1 MLPGRIRDVS
11 PAKILAGRPRHNGQM
26 PSPPRPSSRV
36 VVGLAMVGAVLGRAP
51 SLQWPLRPDEAG
63 FLLVARA
70 WRPEP
75 DSMFGTYWVDRPPP
89 IIALFKLSDWLGG
102 PYFIRVLAALAAA
115 LFVLA
120 AAGTASRLGEYVGA
134 RGADRIGAWVAVAT
148 AALTSH
154 AAIDSVAA
162 KGEILGLP
170 VVMASCWFAIHALMR
185 RSPWHAAAAGALAV
199 LPIGFKQN
207 LLGGLVFGGV
217 LLVAALAT
225 SRLGRRD
232 FLRLAGAAI
241 GGALLPV
248 LATIAW
254 CLVAGVRLSTLAYV
268 TLGFRVDANA
278 VLASQPSSTVDA
290 RIDTLLL
297 VSVVSGLAA
306 LGLWFVLRL
315 PRLLRR
321 ATVPTVAVTAMLVVD
336 TAGVFLSGSYWR
348 TYLLV
353 PIAPIA
359 LCLGLLLAD
368 EQLMT
373 RRWRHPIAIITR
385 LLVAFTLVS
394 SVLAFI
400 EWERTIDRYLPT
412 EYLTGRAIGEAANPG
427 DTLLVYGGRAD
438 IQWASGLRSPYEH
451 LWSLPMRTLDP
462 DLDEL
467 ESVLSGPSAPTW
479 FVQSKRL
486 DEWSEA
492 GTDEIRD
499 ELLED
504 YQLVAIACGA
514 YRIYHQ
520 RRLERPELR
529 VDCDQP
535 FDRLVLF

>member
-1 MLPGRIRDVS
+1 MPLH
-11 PAKILAGRPRHNGQM
+11 RPT
-26 PSPPRPSSRV
+26 PRV
-36 VVGLAMVGAVLGRAP
+36 VVGLAMTFAVLGRVP

-70 WRPEP
+70 WHPEP

-89 IIALFKLSDWLGG
+89 IIALFKLSDWIGG
-102 PYFIRVLAALAAA
+102 PYFIRVFAALAAA

-120 AAGTASRLGEYVGA
+120 AAGTARRLGEYSGA

-154 AAIDSVAA
+154 AAIDPVSA
-162 KGEILGLP
+162 KGEVLGLP
-170 VVMASCWFAIHALMR
+170 VVMASCWFAINALMR
-185 RSPWHAAAAGALAV
+185 RSAWHAAGAGALAA
-199 LPIGFKQN
+199 LAIGLKQN
-207 LLGGLVFGGV
+207 LVGGLVFGGV
-217 LLVAALAT
+217 LLVGALAS
-225 SRLGRRD
+225 SRLERRD

-248 LATIAW
+248 IATVAW
-254 CLVAGVRLSTLAYV
+254 CLAVGVHLSTLAYV
-268 TLGFRVDANA
+268 TLGFRVDANS
-278 VLASQPSSTVDA
+278 VLSSQPSSTVDA
-290 RIDTLLL
+290 RIHTLLIVTL
-297 VSVVSGLAA
+297 ASGLGA
-306 LGLWFVLRL
+306 LALWFVLRL
-315 PRLLRR
+315 PRLLHR
-321 ATVPTVAVTAMLVVD
+321 ATVPTVAVAAMLVVD
-336 TAGVFLSGSYWR
+336 AAGVFLSGSYWR

-353 PIAPIA
+353 PIAPTV

-373 RRWRHPIAIITR
+373 RHWRHWIAIVTR
-385 LLVAFTLVS
+385 ALVAFTLLS
-394 SVLAFI
+394 SVLAFV
-400 EWERTIDRYLPT
+400 EWERTIDNYLPT
-412 EYLTGRAIGEAANPG
+412 EYLTGRAIAGVAEPG

-462 DLDEL
+462 DLEEL
-467 ESVLSGPSAPTW
+467 ESVMIGPRAPTW
-479 FVQSKRL
+479 FVQAVRL

-492 GTDEIRD
+492 GTDEIRE

-514 YRIYHQ
+514 YRIYHK

-529 VDCDQP
+529 FDCEQP
-535 FDRLVLF
+535 FEDLVLP

>member
-1 MLPGRIRDVS
+1 
-11 PAKILAGRPRHNGQM
+11 M
-26 PSPPRPSSRV
+26 PPLPRPTSRV
-36 VVGLAMVGAVLGRAP
+36 VVGLAMVVAVLGRIP

-70 WRPEP
+70 WHPEP

-89 IIALFKLSDWLGG
+89 IIALFKLSDWIGG
-102 PYFIRVLAALAAA
+102 PYFIRVFAALAAA

-120 AAGTASRLGEYVGA
+120 AAGTARRLGEYAGA
-134 RGADRIGAWVAVAT
+134 RGADRIAAWVAVAT

-170 VVMASCWFAIHALMR
+170 VVMGSCWFAIIALMR
-185 RSPWHAAAAGALAV
+185 RSMWHAAAAGTLAV
-199 LPIGFKQN
+199 LAVGIKQN
-207 LLGGLVFGGV
+207 LFGGLVFGGV

-225 SRLGRRD
+225 SRLERRD

-241 GGALLPV
+241 AGALVPV
-248 LATIAW
+248 IATVAW
-254 CLVAGVRLSTLAYV
+254 CLAVGVHLSTLAYV
-268 TLGFRVDANA
+268 TLGFRVDANS

-290 RIDTLLL
+290 RIHTLLVIAL
-297 VSVVSGLAA
+297 VSGLAA
-306 LGLWFVLRL
+306 LGVWFVLRL
-315 PRLLRR
+315 PRLFRR
-321 ATVPTVAVTAMLVVD
+321 ATVPTAAVAAMLVVD

-353 PIAPIA
+353 PIAPAA

-373 RRWRHPIAIITR
+373 RHWRHWVAITTR
-385 LLVAFTLVS
+385 ALVAFTLLS
-394 SVLAFI
+394 SVLGFV
-400 EWERTIDRYLPT
+400 EWERTIDDYLPT
-412 EYLTGRAIGEAANPG
+412 EYLTGRAIGGAAEPG
-427 DTLLVYGGRAD
+427 DTLVVYGGRAD

-462 DLDEL
+462 DLEEL
-467 ESVLSGPSAPTW
+467 EGVMIGPEAPTW

-514 YRIYHQ
+514 YRIYHK

>member
-1 MLPGRIRDVS
+1 
-11 PAKILAGRPRHNGQM
+11 M
-26 PSPPRPSSRV
+26 PPPRPTSRV
-36 VVGLAMVGAVLGRAP
+36 VVGLAMVVAVLGRIP

-70 WRPEP
+70 WHPEP

-102 PYFIRVLAALAAA
+102 PYFIRVFAALAAA

-120 AAGTASRLGEYVGA
+120 AAGTARRLAEYAGA
-134 RGADRIGAWVAVAT
+134 RSADRIGAWVAVAT

-170 VVMASCWFAIHALMR
+170 LVMGSCWFAINALMR
-185 RSPWHAAAAGALAV
+185 RSVWHAAAAGALAV
-199 LPIGFKQN
+199 LAVGLKQN
-207 LLGGLVFGGV
+207 LFGGLVFGGV

-225 SRLGRRD
+225 SRLERRD

-241 GGALLPV
+241 AGALLPV
-248 LATIAW
+248 LATVGW
-254 CLVAGVRLSTLAYV
+254 CLAAGVRLSTLAYV
-268 TLGFRVDANA
+268 TLGFRVDANS

-290 RIDTLLL
+290 RIHTLLVIAL
-297 VSVVSGLAA
+297 FSGLAA
-306 LGLWFVLRL
+306 LGVWFVLRL

-321 ATVPTVAVTAMLVVD
+321 ATVPTAAVAAMLVVD

-353 PIAPIA
+353 PIAPAA

-373 RRWRHPIAIITR
+373 RHWRHWVSLITR
-385 LLVAFTLVS
+385 VLVAFTLLS
-394 SVLAFI
+394 SVLALV
-400 EWERTIDRYLPT
+400 EWERTIDAYLPT
-412 EYLTGRAIGEAANPG
+412 EYLTGRAIGGAAQPG

-462 DLDEL
+462 DLEEL
-467 ESVLSGPSAPTW
+467 ESVLTGPAAPTW

-492 GTDEIRD
+492 GTDGIRE

-514 YRIYHQ
+514 YRIYHK

-529 VDCDQP
+529 VDCEQP